1 MTADSE
7 FISAGRKDCADMH
20 SWGPGTR
27 TCYVVHYII
36 KGKGTFIKNGKAYTA
51 ESGESFVIR
60 PFDNIAYFPDE
71 SDPWEYAWIDF
82 TGERYSSLFKKINYL
97 KGDCIIGAVPLQKL
111 LSFFEMLC
119 GLEPYPSDI
128 NTARGLLLTV
138 LGIYADTFPNIA
150 ENGRSGYYET
160 ACRLINQN
168 FYKDDL
174 DLAAICD
181 FLGVSR
187 STLHRCFMNMCG
199 ISPGAYL
206 TKYRITRAKELLEHG
221 VSVKSTALSC
231 GFGDPLYFSKSFKKT
246 FGISPNEYRKSF
258 LIKKRSD
265 KNGKKSYRG
274 RSV

>member
-7 FISAGRKDCADMH
+7 FIFAGRKDCSDMH

-27 TCYVVHYII
+27 TNYVVHYII
-36 KGKGTFIKNGKAYTA
+36 KGKGTFIKNGKSYSV

-60 PFDNIAYFPDE
+60 PFDNIAYFPDKNE
-71 SDPWEYAWIDF
+71 PWEYTWIDF
-82 TGERYSSLFKKINYL
+82 TGEQYSSLFKKINYL
-97 KGDCIIGAVPLQKL
+97 KGDCIIGGISSKKL
-111 LSFFEMLC
+111 LPFFEMLC

-138 LGIYADTFPNIA
+138 LGIYADTFPNITKSVR
-150 ENGRSGYYET
+150 NNYFET

-174 DLAAICD
+174 DLAAMCD

-199 ISPGAYL
+199 VSPGAYL
-206 TKYRITRAKELLEHG
+206 TKYRIARAKELLEHG
-221 VSVKSTALSC
+221 VSVKSTALSS
-231 GFGDPLYFSKSFKKT
+231 GFSDPLYFSKSFKKA
-246 FGISPNEYRKSF
+246 FGISPNEYRRKF
-258 LIKKRSD
+258 LIK
-265 KNGKKSYRG
+265 
-274 RSV
+274 